1 MIVGA
6 DQRGIVA
13 FYQSIVRARNRPGLR
28 DEILGLE
35 TRDLV
40 FDRRL
45 VVGIRERD
53 VAPDGRAIGRP
64 AVGRLR
70 LPVRPAERPLPR
82 SAVERWAEA
91 RGATDPLVGLRYDAI
106 LILTEVVGIDVGD
119 LIDGNVEGRQPF
131 DRLACGR
138 AAKAVGDEVEAAA
151 LGQALG
157 RFDEPQPD
165 EGGKEAV
172 PRGLRPAR
180 PALVRLRRPI
190 PKQHHLR
197 RSCGRHDRLRA
208 VEPPAAVIGSQ
219 NRAHRAVANHIVVD
233 EPGAAR
239 THGRGTIVH
248 SLGQRHQRIAA
259 P

>member
-1 MIVGA
+1 M
-6 DQRGIVA
+6 
-13 FYQSIVRARNRPGLR
+13 
-28 DEILGLE
+28 
-35 TRDLV
+35 
-40 FDRRL
+40 
-45 VVGIRERD
+45 
-53 VAPDGRAIGRP
+53 
-64 AVGRLR
+64 
-70 LPVRPAERPLPR
+70 PR

-219 NRAHRAVANHIVVD
+219 NRAHRALANHVVVD
-233 EPGAAR
+233 EPGAAP
-239 THGRGTIVH
+239 THGGGTIVH

-259 P
+259 PERVGKLADGTTRQDVERLPAVGDHRHSRHAGEFGLERLPHLLERQIGRQQLPLLERFVIQPRRSS